1 MHIRTRSINPALAI
15 LELNGRLTAESGSA
29 LCDAALAVLAE
40 GGRHLILNLSGVRA
54 LDASGLGGL
63 AATLRLVRE
72 VGGELKVVAGS
83 AAIDELL
90 RRTHLSVALPAVA
103 SEAEAIASFETAKV

>member
-1 MHIRTRSINPALAI
+1 MHGGVAAFTVTLAAPEFLSDLARAQGGRTRNL
-15 LELNGRLTAESGSA
+15 
-29 LCDAALAVLAE
+29 V
-40 GGRHLILNLSGVRA
+40 ILNLSGVRA

-83 AAIDELL
+83 AAINELL

-103 SEAEAIASFETAKV
+103 SEADAIASFETAKV